1 MGHNVLTLVWNLRR
15 QIREQPPFPAQS
27 SKDFRQHKKNTTR
40 TSIPRTDLIKLEN
53 LVLGTQLGQQILA
66 GLAVRAIRLGE
77 DDDAVV
83 VNEVLS
89 LGLGSGHGG
98 GRGAGEGAEEALEN
112 ERNGGRIMRG
122 KETGG
127 VGFFLFVFSGAIAR
141 KRGLGKRGGD
151 CGIWSLHPRMMSGDI
166 R

>member
-1 MGHNVLTLVWNLRR
+1 V
-15 QIREQPPFPAQS
+15 ESPASNPRTTPRSPRKAQKIS
-27 SKDFRQHKKNTTR
+27 ASKKNTAQ

-66 GLAVRAIRLGE
+66 GLAVRAVRLGE

-83 VNEVLS
+83 VNELLS
-89 LGLGSGHGG
+89 LGLGGGHGG

-112 ERNGGRIMRG
+112 ERNGGRVMRG

-127 VGFFLFVFSGAIAR
+127 VGFFLFVFSGDIAR

-151 CGIWSLHPRMMSGDI
+151 CGIRSLYPRMMSGDI